1 MRLNDHQWQTKYDS
15 DSISLVKE
23 FYEPALSCAVR
34 YDRSTGFFSAK
45 LLTLAARGIENLI
58 KNQGKMRL
66 VIGCT
71 ISEAEVMA
79 IEKGE
84 KLREVI
90 DRHMS
95 AFPLDPR
102 LPYENNSLEL
112 LAWMISHEYLDIKLA
127 IPCALDS
134 RKPTVSNGIFHEKAG
149 IIEDGSGDRLA
160 FNGSI
165 NETAMGW
172 TGNWESFHVFTDW
185 TGSKSHVND
194 EETSFAKLWSNQAK
208 RCLVIDVP
216 TAMREQLLNF
226 LPTDDRRP
234 ERLKDRDR
242 PHTPQLP
249 ENPKLIQLPSV
260 TKPKVTDINEQFK
273 QIWQIIHHGAS
284 VKGRGDLIGE
294 VTANIKPFPHQIRAF
309 QRLYNNYPPKLL
321 IADEVGLGKTIEAGL
336 LLRQAWLSGKAKRIL
351 VLAPKSVLTQ
361 WQIELREKFN
371 LNIPIYDGKKLRWY
385 DCPALH
391 VLDQEIEKPVS
402 RQDWHKEPIVIV
414 SSHLMR
420 RNERFKELIEDA
432 ELYDLVFLDEAHH
445 ARRQG
450 DKGANQLLK
459 LMHRLKERTQG
470 LVLITATPMQVDP
483 IEVWDLLNLLGLPKL
498 WDSDNFQ
505 KFFEYSSTGNPSH
518 EQFEFMALMFRAVES
533 HFGETTL
540 ESIIRYVQG
549 GSKLTAKNI
558 LKALRDEAQLPRRQL
573 SSDRR
578 RAAITIMQANTP
590 VARLIS
596 RHTRELLRRYYEA
609 GKISSRIATRLVED
623 EFVTLTP
630 IERTLYEAVEDYIST
645 TYNNASKA
653 ERSAVGFVMTI
664 YRRRL
669 ASSFAALTHTLS
681 MRIAKIQNSKKVSTD
696 IKNLELEDFRL
707 NEDISDDETED
718 EIMDIETASYL
729 EQEALKREEVLELE
743 LLRDRIKKIPT
754 DTKAKTLINKIQQ
767 LQAQEYKQIIIFTQY
782 TDTMDFLRKFLLKS
796 DLQSL
801 ICFSGRGGEIPSS
814 DRSWRKISRDETKR
828 LFREGKADI
837 LLCTDAAAEGLN
849 FQFCGALINYDMP
862 WNPMRVEQRIGRID
876 RLGQVFE
883 SIKIINLHYQ
893 DTVETDV
900 YISLK
905 ERIGLFSQYVGK
917 LQPILASL
925 SKNIATVALSSR
937 EERDRQKNTLLSN
950 IDENSR
956 KAENASFDLDVI
968 TEADLEEPKREEAF
982 YDLEALDLLLH
993 CPKFLPSGIEVEQM
1007 QAGEYKFSMPGMK
1020 ETVRVTTRPDY
1031 FDQNPESVELW
1042 SLGSPLFPLPDSDL
1056 DIIPSLELNTV
1067 LRNHVKERNL

>member
-1 MRLNDHQWQTKYDS
+1 MYLRDRQWQTKYDS
-15 DSISLVKE
+15 DSASLVRE
-23 FYEPALSCAVR
+23 FYEPAISCAVR

-45 LLTLAARGIENLI
+45 LLTLAARGIENLV

-84 KLREVI
+84 KLREAV

-95 AFPLDPR
+95 AFPLDPQSS
-102 LPYENNSLEL
+102 YETDALEL
-112 LAWMISHEYLDIKLA
+112 LAWMIAHEYLEVKLA
-127 IPCALDS
+127 LPCSIID
-134 RKPTVSNGIFHEKAG
+134 RKPIVSHGIFHEKAG
-149 IIEDGSGDRLA
+149 IIEDRSGDRLA

-185 TGSKSHVND
+185 TGSKSHVD
-194 EETSFAKLWSNQAK
+194 EEEKSFAKLWSNQAK

-216 TAMREQLLNF
+216 TAMRSQLLKF
-226 LPTDDRRP
+226 LPTEDRKP
-234 ERLKDRDR
+234 VRLKVNHDHPTD
-242 PHTPQLP
+242 PKVTKPEVIQLP
-249 ENPKLIQLPSV
+249 ENTTVQTESI
-260 TKPKVTDINEQFK
+260 DISEQFK
-273 QIWQIIHHGAS
+273 QVWQIIHHGAS
-284 VKGRGDLIGE
+284 VKGRGDRIGE
-294 VTANIKPFPHQIRAF
+294 VTANIKPFPHQVRAF
-309 QRLYNNYPPKLL
+309 QRLYDNYPPKLL

-351 VLAPKSVLTQ
+351 ILAPKSVLTQ

-371 LNIPIYDGKKLRWY
+371 LNIPIYDGKNLCWY
-385 DCPALH
+385 DCPALR
-391 VLDQEIEKPVS
+391 VLGQGIEKPVS

-420 RNERFKELIEDA
+420 RGDRAKELLEDA
-432 ELYDLVFLDEAHH
+432 EPYDLVFLDEAHH
-445 ARRQG
+445 ARRKG

-459 LMHRLKERTQG
+459 LMKRLNERTQG
-470 LVLITATPMQVDP
+470 LVLLTATPMQVDP

-505 KFFEYSSTGNPSH
+505 KFFEYASTGNPSH
-518 EQFEFMALMFRAVES
+518 EQFDFMSQMFRAVEAY
-533 HFGETTL
+533 FGETTL
-540 ESIIRYVQG
+540 ESVMRYVQG

-590 VARLIS
+590 VARLVS
-596 RHTRELLRRYYEA
+596 RHTRELLRKYYEA

-623 EFVTLTP
+623 EFVTLTEA
-630 IERTLYEAVEDYIST
+630 ERTLYEAVEDYIST

-681 MRIAKIQNSKKVSTD
+681 KRIAKIKNSSPAPYV
-696 IKNLELEDFRL
+696 EDFSL
-707 NEDISDDETED
+707 SEDISDDETDD
-718 EIMDIETASYL
+718 EVMDVDTASQL
-729 EQEALKREEVLELE
+729 EQEALKKEEVLELE
-743 LLRDRIKKIPT
+743 LLRDRINQLPT
-754 DTKAKTLINKIQQ
+754 DTKAKKILEKIQQ
-767 LQAQEYKQIIIFTQY
+767 LQAQGYRQIIIFTQY
-782 TDTMDFLRKFLLKS
+782 TDTMDFLRKFLLQS
-796 DLQSL
+796 DQQSL

-876 RLGQVFE
+876 RLGQIFE
-883 SIKIINLHYQ
+883 SIQIINLHYR
-893 DTVETDV
+893 DTVEADV
-900 YISLK
+900 YISLR

-925 SKNIATVALSSR
+925 PKSIASVALSSR
-937 EERDRQKNTLLSN
+937 EDRDRQKDTLLSA
-950 IDENSR
+950 IDENRR
-956 KAENASFDLDVI
+956 KAENDSFDLDAI
-968 TEADLEEPKREEAF
+968 TEADLEEPQREQAF
-982 YDLEALDLLLH
+982 YDLETLDLLLH
-993 CPKFLPSGIEVEQM
+993 CPKFLPSGIEVETM
-1007 QAGEYKFSMPGMK
+1007 QAGEYKFSMPGMT

-1042 SLGSPLFPLPDSDL
+1042 SIGSPLFPLSNGNSNE
-1056 DIIPSLELNTV
+1056 IFTTELKDF
-1067 LRNHVKERNL
+1067 LQG

>member
-1 MRLNDHQWQTKYDS
+1 MYLRDRQWLTKYDS
-15 DSISLVKE
+15 DSASLVRE
-23 FYEPALSCAVR
+23 FYEPAISCAVR

-45 LLTLAARGIENLI
+45 LLTLAARGIENLV

-71 ISEAEVMA
+71 ISEAEVTA

-84 KLREVI
+84 KLREVV

-102 LPYENNSLEL
+102 SSYENDALEM
-112 LAWMISHEYLDIKLA
+112 LAWMIANEFLEVKLA
-127 IPCALDS
+127 LPCSIID
-134 RKPTVSNGIFHEKAG
+134 RKPIVSHGIFHEKAG
-149 IIEDGSGDRLA
+149 IIEDCSGDRLA

-185 TGSKSHVND
+185 TGSKSHVD
-194 EETSFAKLWSNQAK
+194 EEEKSFAKLWSNQAK

-216 TAMREQLLNF
+216 TAMRSQLLKF
-226 LPTDDRRP
+226 LPAEDGKPT
-234 ERLKDRDR
+234 RLKVNADQPTD
-242 PHTPQLP
+242 PKVTIPEVIQLP
-249 ENPKLIQLPSV
+249 ENTTVQPEFI
-260 TKPKVTDINEQFK
+260 DISEQFK
-273 QIWQIIHHGAS
+273 QVWQIILHGAS
-284 VKGRGDLIGE
+284 VKGRGDRIGE
-294 VTANIKPFPHQIRAF
+294 VTANIKPFPHQVRAF
-309 QRLYNNYPPKLL
+309 QRLYDNYPPKLL

-351 VLAPKSVLTQ
+351 ILAPKSVLTQ

-371 LNIPIYDGKKLRWY
+371 LNIPIYDGKNLCWY
-385 DCPALH
+385 DCPALR
-391 VLDQEIEKPVS
+391 VLGQAIEKPVS
-402 RQDWHKEPIVIV
+402 RQDWHRQPIVIV

-420 RNERFKELIEDA
+420 RGDRLKELLEDA
-432 ELYDLVFLDEAHH
+432 EPYDLVFLDEAHH

-459 LMHRLKERTQG
+459 LMQRLKDRTQG
-470 LVLITATPMQVDP
+470 LVLLTATPMQVDP

-498 WDSDNFQ
+498 WNSDNFQ
-505 KFFEYSSTGNPSH
+505 RFFEYASSGNPSH
-518 EQFEFMALMFRAVES
+518 EQFDFMSQMFRAVES

-540 ESIIRYVQG
+540 DSVMRYVQG

-573 SSDRR
+573 SNDRR

-590 VARLIS
+590 VARLVS
-596 RHTRELLRRYYEA
+596 RHTRELLRKYYEA
-609 GKISSRIATRLVED
+609 GKISSRIATRLVDD
-623 EFVTLTP
+623 EFVTLTQA
-630 IERTLYEAVEDYIST
+630 ERTLYEAVEDYIST

-681 MRIAKIQNSKKVSTD
+681 KRIAKIKNSSAVSYVEEFS
-696 IKNLELEDFRL
+696 LS
-707 NEDISDDETED
+707 EDISDDETDD
-718 EIMDIETASYL
+718 EVMDIDTASQL
-729 EQEALKREEVLELE
+729 EQEALKKEEVLELE
-743 LLRDRIKKIPT
+743 LLRDRISLLPT
-754 DTKAKTLINKIQQ
+754 DTKAKKLLEKIQQ
-767 LQAQEYKQIIIFTQY
+767 LQAEGYKQIIIFTQY
-782 TDTMDFLRKFLLKS
+782 TDTMDFLRKFLLQS
-796 DLQSL
+796 DQQSL

-814 DRSWRKISRDETKR
+814 DRSWRKISRDDTKR

-876 RLGQVFE
+876 RLGQIFE
-883 SIKIINLHYQ
+883 SIKILNLHYR
-893 DTVETDV
+893 DTVEADV
-900 YISLK
+900 YISLS

-925 SKNIATVALSSR
+925 PKSIATVALSR
-937 EERDRQKNTLLSN
+937 
-950 IDENSR
+950 
-956 KAENASFDLDVI
+956 AS
-968 TEADLEEPKREEAF
+968 
-982 YDLEALDLLLH
+982 
-993 CPKFLPSGIEVEQM
+993 
-1007 QAGEYKFSMPGMK
+1007 
-1020 ETVRVTTRPDY
+1020 
-1031 FDQNPESVELW
+1031 
-1042 SLGSPLFPLPDSDL
+1042 
-1056 DIIPSLELNTV
+1056 
-1067 LRNHVKERNL
+1067 